1 MTLKQKLGLGHTYR
15 EITQKYQGT
24 SSARFLSLAPQGL
37 FFKRHYYV
45 FLS

>member
-15 EITQKYQGT
+15 EINQNYQGT
-24 SSARFLSLAPQGL
+24 SSARLLSLAPQGL
-37 FFKRHYYV
+37 FFKHHYSV